1 MILELLNSIGSI
13 IGRFLFGII
22 QALVLIIVSLATQI
36 LESRT
41 FKSCI
46 ELSRPLNS
54 LMAAVFV
61 AIVVLMSGETN
72 ATLMIAASSVVV
84 TLTAAGNVI
93 NDYYDKD
100 IDAINKP
107 DRPIPSKRIQE
118 EIALLFCVVLFAIGI
133 LMAGTLNQIAFAI
146 AVINSVLLVSYAIRL
161 KKVGF
166 IGNLV
171 VSYLAG
177 STFLFAGAVVNT
189 FYSWS
194 IGAVLFVSA
203 FFVTG
208 GREIAKAMEDLK
220 GDKEAGAKT
229 LPVMLGLQKSAQI
242 AMAFLILVVL
252 LSPAPYFI
260 GLFGIGYLPVIMI
273 CDALLLYSGR
283 MLVKNPDK
291 ETAAKVQKLLK
302 LGMLIALAAFVAGAG
317 KLHEMLVALIQSR

>member
-1 MILELLNSIGSI
+1 MIIELLNSIGSI
-13 IGRFLFGII
+13 IARSMFGII
-22 QALVLIIVSLATQI
+22 QALVLIIVALVTQV
-36 LESRT
+36 LESKT

-54 LMAAVFV
+54 IMAAVFV
-61 AIVVLMSGETN
+61 AVVVLMSGEPN
-72 ATLMIAASSVVV
+72 ATLMIVASSVVV

-107 DRPIPSKRIQE
+107 ERPIPSKRIQE
-118 EIALLFCVVLFAIGI
+118 EIALLFGVILFTVGI
-133 LMAGTLNQIAFAI
+133 LMAGLLNPIAFVI
-146 AVINSVLLVSYAIRL
+146 TVINAVLLVSYAVRL
-161 KKVGF
+161 KKIGF

-189 FYSWS
+189 AYAWS

-208 GREIAKAMEDLK
+208 GREIAKAMEDIK

-242 AMAFLILVVL
+242 AMGFLVVVVL

-260 GLFGIGYLPVIMI
+260 GLFGPGYLPVILAA
-273 CDALLLYSGR
+273 DALFVYSGR

-291 ETAAKVQKLLK
+291 ENAAKVQKLLK

-317 KLHEMLVALIQSR
+317 KLHDMLAALI

>member
-1 MILELLNSIGSI
+1 MIFELLNNIGALI
-13 IGRFLFGII
+13 ARLLFGII
-22 QALVLIIVSLATQI
+22 QAAVLIMIALITQI

-46 ELSRPLNS
+46 ELSRPFNS
-54 LMAAVFV
+54 IMAAVFV
-61 AIVVLMSGETN
+61 AVVVLMSGETSP
-72 ATLMIAASSVVV
+72 TLMIAASSVVV

-107 DRPIPSKRIQE
+107 NRPIPSKRIQE
-118 EIALLFCVVLFAIGI
+118 EIALLFGIMLFAIGI
-133 LMAGTLNQIAFAI
+133 LMAGTLNQIAFVI
-146 AVINSVLLVSYAIRL
+146 AVINSVLLVSYAKRL

-229 LPVMLGLQKSAQI
+229 LPVMMGMQKSAQI
-242 AMAFLILVVL
+242 AMSFLVLVVL
-252 LSPAPYFI
+252 LSPAPYLI
-260 GLFGIGYLPVIMI
+260 GLFGAGYIPVILI
-273 CDALLLYSGR
+273 GDALFLYSGR
-283 MLVKNPDK
+283 MLMKNPDK

-302 LGMLIALAAFVAGAG
+302 LGMLIALAAFIAGAG
-317 KLHEMLVALIQSR
+317 KLHEMVAALIQSR